1 MIANRYNSSNMTI
14 IMKQKKMILCIA
26 LPIAILCVVAFGYKY
41 YCCDMV
47 TEYFQVTY
55 YPQIVK
61 LYSVN
66 WGYGR
71 EYYDPEVKVSIK
83 NYENDSIAFS
93 AEYGKAKEYYESL
106 REFSEDNFLK
116 FVNED
121 MSPNSQHYGEA
132 MFYNKEIQ
140 KEIFLIKFEHT
151 RMYDVKKLL
160 GDIKKIGIDS
170 SKLEEYMKKNK
181 IKYDF
186 TPVWTPDLEDTPISL
201 TYGGRRNRL

>member
-1 MIANRYNSSNMTI
+1 
-14 IMKQKKMILCIA
+14 MKQKKKFLYIILPIVLLCI
-26 LPIAILCVVAFGYKY
+26 VAFGYKF
-41 YCCDMV
+41 YCCDTV
-47 TEYFQVTY
+47 TDYLQVTY
-55 YPQIVK
+55 YPRMVK

-71 EYYDPEVKVSIK
+71 EYDDPEVKVSIK
-83 NYENDSIAFS
+83 KYENDSIAFS
-93 AEYGKAKEYYESL
+93 TEYDKASEYYESIK
-106 REFSEDNFLK
+106 EFGEDDFLK
-116 FVNED
+116 FVNDD
-121 MSPNSQHYGEA
+121 MSPNSQHYSEA

-151 RMYDVKKLL
+151 RMFDVKTLL
-160 GDIKKIGIDS
+160 ADIKKIGIDS
-170 SKLEEYMKKNK
+170 FKLEEYMKKNK

>member
-1 MIANRYNSSNMTI
+1 
-14 IMKQKKMILCIA
+14 MKQKKKFLYVA
-26 LPIAILCVVAFGYKY
+26 LPIVILCVIAFGYKY
-41 YCCDMV
+41 YYCDTV

-55 YPQIVK
+55 YPRMVK

-83 NYENDSIAFS
+83 KYENDSIAFS
-93 AEYGKAKEYYESL
+93 TEYGKAKEYYASL

-116 FVNED
+116 FVNDD

-186 TPVWTPDLEDTPISL
+186 TPVWTPDLEDTPICL